1 MKNGKPDEGYG
12 CYFSVL
18 HDPDGKWSNRRLLW
32 DGSPD
37 AAFDQTQFRI
47 FVQGN
52 PTRLS
57 TGRVLVPSV

>member
-18 HDPDGKWSNRRLLW
+18 RDPDGKWSNRRLLW

-37 AAFDQTQFRI
+37 AAFDQTSAIPGQ
-47 FVQGN
+47 
-52 PTRLS
+52 
-57 TGRVLVPSV
+57 RVGSCS